1 MRDFQPLRSLTIHWL
16 PQEWLQSVFICGE
29 RRWDFSGRKG
39 VTRNWKLETRT
50 VLTTQQVS
58 LPRYLCVAPPG
69 LGRFFPPTHRFRDG
83 LTHAAPPALVRC
95 VAPISMPIDGSRWG
109 AIPNACPRHWRS
121 PARPGPKSDFPQ
133 QIRGS
138 NVLFGHSTPSSKGV
152 GITTSKRGCQSGPEP
167 LGTEY

>member
-1 MRDFQPLRSLTIHWL
+1 MRGFQPLRSLIIHWL

-109 AIPNACPRHWRS
+109 PSRMHVRGIGAVQQGPAPRAIFPSKYAGQACFLVTRPLA
-121 PARPGPKSDFPQ
+121 ARGW
-133 QIRGS
+133 G
-138 NVLFGHSTPSSKGV
+138 
-152 GITTSKRGCQSGPEP
+152 
-167 LGTEY
+167 